1 MKLND
6 GTAMHV
12 SASLAIAV
20 ALYAYA
26 GILHWDLLRAHDRL
40 LGHFDDIER
49 AETEEIADLGERVA
63 FLLVKAAF
71 VVFWPLVLCYGAL
84 AADFSQ

>member
-1 MKLND
+1 V
-6 GTAMHV
+6 HISV
-12 SASLAIAV
+12 SQAISV
-20 ALYAYA
+20 ALYAYV

-63 FLLVKAAF
+63 FLLVKASF
-71 VVFWPLVLCYGAL
+71 PHRL
-84 AADFSQ
+84 AAATESTALSSE

>member
-1 MKLND
+1 
-6 GTAMHV
+6 MHV

-20 ALYAYA
+20 ALYVYA

-49 AETEEIADLGERVA
+49 AETEGCPDLGERIA
-63 FLLVKAAF
+63 FMLVKGAF
-71 VVFWPLVLCYGAL
+71 VIGWPLFLAASTVLAL
-84 AADFSQ
+84 ADLSQ